1 VSILPSGRSLKLV
14 EDTPGAAA
22 YIVILDKDE
31 KPVVT
36 ASKRFPQ
43 FEVREK

>member
-1 VSILPSGRSLKLV
+1 VSVLPPDRALKLV
-14 EDTPGAAA
+14 DNTPGAAA

-36 ASKRFPQ
+36 ESKRFPR
-43 FEVREK
+43 FETK